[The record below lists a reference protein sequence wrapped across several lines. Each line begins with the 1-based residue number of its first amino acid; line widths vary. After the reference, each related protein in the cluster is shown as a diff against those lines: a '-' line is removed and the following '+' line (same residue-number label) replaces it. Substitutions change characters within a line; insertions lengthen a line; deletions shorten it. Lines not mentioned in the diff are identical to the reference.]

1 MTNFKIQIIK
11 KSYTDNLKLVLM
23 NVLFAIYLKDTTGN
37 DLHQHC
43 ICTNLMSAQ
52 LITIQNKF
60 KYHLMYTHSDY
71 KHI

>member
-23 NVLFAIYLKDTTGN
+23 NVLFAFYLKDTTGN

>member
-1 MTNFKIQIIK
+1 
-11 KSYTDNLKLVLM
+11 M
-23 NVLFAIYLKDTTGN
+23 NVLFAFYLKDTTGN

-60 KYHLMYTHSDY
+60 KYMYHLMYTHSDY

>member
-11 KSYTDNLKLVLM
+11 KSYTDNLKLVSM
-23 NVLFAIYLKDTTGN
+23 NVLFAFYLKDTT
-37 DLHQHC
+37 LHQHC